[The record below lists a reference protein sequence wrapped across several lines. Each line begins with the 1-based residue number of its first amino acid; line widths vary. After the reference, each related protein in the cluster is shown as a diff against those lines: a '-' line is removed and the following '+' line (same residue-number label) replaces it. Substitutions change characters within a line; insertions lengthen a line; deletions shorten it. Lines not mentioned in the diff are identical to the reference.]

1 MGIGGAPRA
10 IGLAFMEGDAMT
22 AVEVTARVGLNL
34 RRGPESEFP
43 ILAHLPRGM
52 VLERLSASPD
62 GEWLEVRRATHD
74 GVLVGWAATRY
85 LVPRPAGGP
94 EGEPPWLAVAKRE
107 IGVRDY
113 PFGMDNP
120 RIAAYHEAT
129 ALRATIDKVPW
140 CSAFANWCM
149 RQAGLCGTD
158 SAAARSWLAWG
169 RLLPHPRTGCV
180 VVLRGGA
187 NPAQGH
193 VAFYIA
199 YRGAFLDLLGGD
211 QGDQVSVYAYPTR
224 LLLGY
229 RWPG

>member
-1 MGIGGAPRA
+1 MK
-10 IGLAFMEGDAMT
+10 
-22 AVEVTARVGLNL
+22 AVEVTANAVLL
-34 RRGPESEFP
+34 RSGPGSAFP
-43 ILAHLPRGM
+43 VLAYLPRAM

-62 GEWLEVRRATHD
+62 GEWLEVRRAAPG
-74 GVLVGWAATRY
+74 GVLAGWAEARNLLLCTGDADNGSRGQ
-85 LVPRPAGGP
+85 PS
-94 EGEPPWLAVAKRE
+94 WLAIAKRE

-120 RIAAYHEAT
+120 RIAAYHAT
-129 ALRATIDKVPW
+129 TTLRATTDKVPW

-149 RQAGLCGTD
+149 RQAGLRGTD

-169 RLLPHPRTGCV
+169 RPLPHPRTGCV

-187 NPAQGH
+187 NPTQGH

-211 QGDQVSVYAYPTR
+211 RGDQVSVYPYPAG